1 MCACVHECVCGVYLC
16 VYLYNYVVCMCAHV
30 CSLLYGVYLCMLC
43 VLMYVVCTCTHV
55 CVHALVC
62 VLVCALMYL
71 QYIFR
76 FFSGFEDNLT
86 CSDIHGM
93 SQGLTEEEKQKRIQS
108 YGPNSIDVPV
118 KPYHA
123 LFIEEVCFYEFTRFL
138 DDNCIMCVVYIE
150 LTCMMPRVV

>member
-1 MCACVHECVCGVYLC
+1 MWVCVCIGVC
-16 VYLYNYVVCMCAHV
+16 
-30 CSLLYGVYLCMLC
+30 
-43 VLMYVVCTCTHV
+43 
-55 CVHALVC
+55 ALVC
-62 VLVCALMYL
+62 VLVVWNIYSV
-71 QYIFR
+71 YFG

-123 LFIEEVCFYEFTRFL
+123 LFIEEV
-138 DDNCIMCVVYIE
+138 
-150 LTCMMPRVV
+150 